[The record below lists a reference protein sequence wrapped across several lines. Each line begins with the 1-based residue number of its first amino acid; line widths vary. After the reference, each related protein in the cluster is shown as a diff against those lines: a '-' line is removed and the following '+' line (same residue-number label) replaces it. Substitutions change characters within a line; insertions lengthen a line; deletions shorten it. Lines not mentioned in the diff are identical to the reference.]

1 MRYWNGTAWTDD
13 WAPLEPTP
21 PPQYPPPPPEP
32 TPEPGWYPDPDD
44 PEYERYYDGNQLTN
58 QRRTPEGVGVRRL
71 PTSTTSE
78 LPGLVIEENLGVIW
92 ATSVR
97 KLGVGTTAAQI
108 KGITQSLRAGV
119 NVRDPRIR
127 ENFLS
132 GERGAETYTADL
144 TKVMIMGRL
153 FDKVEARGGNAVV
166 GLRFQQSEM
175 GLEPAA
181 QSIGLNGPK
190 IKPVTMPLIEVVV
203 YGTAVIARKRDTT
216 SSL

>member
-1 MRYWNGTAWTDD
+1 MR
-13 WAPLEPTP
+13 
-21 PPQYPPPPPEP
+21 
-32 TPEPGWYPDPDD
+32 
-44 PEYERYYDGNQLTN
+44 
-58 QRRTPEGVGVRRL
+58 
-71 PTSTTSE
+71 STRN
-78 LPGLVIEENLGVIW
+78 PFGD
-92 ATSVR
+92 
-97 KLGVGTTAAQI
+97 GTTAAQI
-108 KGITQSLRAGV
+108 KGITQSLRSV
-119 NVRDPRIR
+119 SIRDPRIR

-144 TKVMIMGRL
+144 TRVMIMGRL